1 MIKIAISVGGSVIG
15 ELNLEYVKKLS
26 TMLIKF
32 SDKYKF
38 YLVTGG
44 GEIARRYI
52 DACRAFGTDES
63 YLDNVG
69 IDATRLNAK
78 VLIAAL
84 NDAYPEVAKDF
95 DEALIAGKIFKF
107 IVMGGTHPGHT
118 TDAVTA
124 MLAERINADKM
135 IIMTNVK
142 GVYTADPKKHKN
154 AKFLKELSYDDLI
167 DITMKTGME
176 AGSKGVID
184 PLAAKII
191 ARARIETVVVN
202 GRDIKNL
209 ANLLMGKKFIGSMI
223 RK

>member
-1 MIKIAISVGGSVIG
+1 MIKIVISVGGSVLG
-15 ELNLEYVKKLS
+15 ELNLGYIKKLS
-26 TMLIKF
+26 SMLMKF
-32 SDKYKF
+32 SSKYKF
-38 YLVTGG
+38 YLVVGG

-52 DACRAFGTDES
+52 DACRAFGCDES

-78 VLIAAL
+78 VLIASL
-84 NDAYPEVAKDF
+84 NDTYPEVAKDL

-107 IVMGGTHPGHT
+107 TVMGGTHPGHT
-118 TDAVTA
+118 TDAVAA
-124 MLAERINADKM
+124 MLAERINADKI

-142 GVYTADPKKHKN
+142 GVYTADPKKYKN

-176 AGSKGVID
+176 AGSKSAVD

-191 ARARIETVVVN
+191 ARAQIETTVVN
-202 GRDIKNL
+202 GGDIKNL
-209 ANLLMGKKFIGSMI
+209 DNLLTGKKFIGSII